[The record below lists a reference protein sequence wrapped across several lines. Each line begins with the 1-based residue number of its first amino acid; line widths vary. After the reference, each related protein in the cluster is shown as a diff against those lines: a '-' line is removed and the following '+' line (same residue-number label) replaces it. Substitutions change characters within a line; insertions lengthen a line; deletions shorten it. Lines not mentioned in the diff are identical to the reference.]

1 LQIVRII
8 ETIRNKNGLPA
19 DWQRFGRTAG
29 LEAQI
34 KIPADFAAARDEI
47 RSRNGEKS

>member
-1 LQIVRII
+1 MMLRDLA
-8 ETIRNKNGLPA
+8 KGKGLPA

-34 KIPADFAAARDEI
+34 KFPADSAAA
-47 RSRNGEKS
+47 